1 MYYLRYVVLRMAQER
16 AHKNQ
21 NGLGILE
28 AGASRENPWNTWIS
42 SLLAEGIQVI
52 SAEGAGQGEASL
64 WITDDESFAKE
75 CVRCGRPVLGVLT
88 EDNAGQGFDG
98 VSYLVSDLVDVEPQY
113 LEKVYRRQAGI
124 PWDVLETERCLLRE
138 TTARDADAFYEIY
151 ADPTVTKHVEDLP
164 GDRDAFTAW
173 LQDYSKSVYE
183 FLGYGIWTVC
193 LKQETLSESMAV
205 IGRAGLT
212 VREGYDAPELGFVI
226 GKPWQ
231 GQGLAY
237 EICCAILDYARE
249 QGIPEVI
256 AFAEPENEASLKLLQ
271 KLGFQM
277 TAWKKLDWHK
287 TDRQEQVLQDLV
299 MLTVHFI

>member
-1 MYYLRYVVLRMAQER
+1 M
-16 AHKNQ
+16 
-21 NGLGILE
+21 
-28 AGASRENPWNTWIS
+28 IS
-42 SLLAEGIQVI
+42 V
-52 SAEGAGQGEASL
+52 EGADQDEASL
-64 WITDDESFAKE
+64 WITDDERLAKE
-75 CVRCGRPVLGVLT
+75 CVARGRPTLGVLT

-98 VSYLVSDLVDVEPQY
+98 VSHLVSDLTDVESQY

-138 TTARDADAFYEIY
+138 TTVGDADAFYEIY
-151 ADPTVTKHVEDLP
+151 ADPSVTEHVEDLP
-164 GDRDAFTAW
+164 EDRDAFTAW
-173 LQDYSKSVYE
+173 LRDYAKSVYE

-193 LKQETLSESMAV
+193 LKQKTLDESMAV

-237 EICCAILDYARE
+237 EICHAILDYARE

-256 AFAEPENEASLKLLQ
+256 ALAEPGNEASLKLLQ

-277 TAWKKLDWHK
+277 TDRQKPDGHK

-299 MLTVHFI
+299 MLNVHLN